1 MNFATRAVW
10 RFIGVLALAIALATV
25 AKAQQTTG
33 GLTAEELA
41 AEPTDLVSDVFEDRG
56 EAINAVDAK
65 KVIVKPLVEVGYI
78 DESGRYVI
86 DLYEQDYAFVAVQV
100 ESEEGRPV
108 EGASVTLS
116 IEGTSEL
123 LGLSD
128 TDTGSET
135 NRYGVFEFVA
145 KGGQMGLDTVTVDAG
160 DTSIEILLNVI
171 SFEALDFPKPPL
183 VEGGLPWEDLLQAQV
198 RFDDMTLFAEFPDAV
213 KARSGETVKVAGFM
227 LPLEPETKQRWFVLT
242 SNPPHCFFHIPGGPA
257 GAIEVFAKEGIEV
270 SWGAV
275 VLEGR
280 FEALGKSDSAVYQ
293 LHDARLSQ
301 P

>member
-1 MNFATRAVW
+1 MIDSMKAVW
-10 RFIGVLALAIALATV
+10 RFNGALALALALAAV
-25 AKAQQTTG
+25 AKAQQAG

-41 AEPTDLVSDVFEDRG
+41 AEPTDLVSDVLEDRG
-56 EAINAVDAK
+56 EAIDAVDAGK
-65 KVIVKPLVEVGYI
+65 LIVKPLVEIGYI

-86 DLYEQDYAFVAVQV
+86 DLYEQDYANLAVQV
-100 ESEEGRPV
+100 ESEKGRPV
-108 EGASVTLS
+108 EGASLTLS
-116 IEGTSEL
+116 IDGTSEL
-123 LGLSD
+123 LGLSE
-128 TDTGSET
+128 TDTVLET
-135 NRYGVFEFVA
+135 NQYGVFEFAVA
-145 KGGQMGLDTVTVDAG
+145 GGQMGLDTVTVDAG

-171 SFEALDFPKPPL
+171 SFEAFDFPKPPV
-183 VEGGLPWEDLLQAQV
+183 VEGGLPWEDLMQAQV
-198 RFDDMTLFAEFPDAV
+198 RFDDMTLFAEFPDTV

-227 LPLEPETKQRWFVLT
+227 LPLETEFEQRWFLLT

-280 FEALGKSDSAVYQ
+280 FEALAKSDSAVYQ